1 MDATWD
7 SLSEAELQ
15 AAVYGDENERSDLR
29 RGEDDIRSAGEY
41 FQML

>member
-1 MDATWD
+1 MDGTWE
-7 SLSEAELQ
+7 SLSDAELQ

-29 RGEDDIRSAGEY
+29 RGGDATQSTGEY

>member
-15 AAVYGDENERSDLR
+15 AAVYGDENERSNLR
-29 RGEDDIRSAGEY
+29 RGGDATQSMGEY